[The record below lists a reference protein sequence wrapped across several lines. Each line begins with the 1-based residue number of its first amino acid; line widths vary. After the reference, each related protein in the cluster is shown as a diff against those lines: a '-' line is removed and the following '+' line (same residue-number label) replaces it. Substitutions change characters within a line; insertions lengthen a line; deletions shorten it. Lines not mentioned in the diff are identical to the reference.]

1 MFESKPAWQRAI
13 DVDCERAQL
22 AREGRQHT
30 AAAGARLAGKQV
42 AAHSS
47 GHTARR
53 FLGLDPATGKSVCAR
68 MGKHG
73 PFVQLGS
80 AQDSE
85 RPRFAGLKPGQRLDT
100 ITLTEA
106 LGLLHR

>member
-13 DVDCERAQL
+13 DADCERAQR
-22 AREGRQHT
+22 AREARQHDST
-30 AAAGARLAGKQV
+30 AGRIQRRESV
-42 AAHSS
+42 AAYSS
-47 GHTARR
+47 GPTARR